1 MLHPNISENGVM
13 ELAIL
18 RDNWKPTYNMKDV
31 LDEIKYVLKNPRLE
45 LGYCVNHEAEML
57 YQLN

>member
-18 RDNWKPTYNMKDV
+18 RDNWKPTYSMKDV

-45 LGYCVNHEAEML
+45 LGYCVNSGAEML
-57 YQLN
+57 YQSD

>member
-18 RDNWKPTYNMKDV
+18 RENWNPTLDMKSV
-31 LDEIKYVLKNPRLE
+31 LDEIKYVLKNPKLDFD
-45 LGYCVNHEAEML
+45 YCVNVEA
-57 YQLN
+57 